1 MEQMCTDYQE
11 HVQRA
16 APGAEA
22 AEYIVSPCGFAALA
36 LSEIF
41 NAEQK
46 KYRVL
51 TKLADLKDTDILL
64 KLHETP
70 ILRATVYLP
79 LEPVPFLQTLRVLTL
94 LLRNSTIPLDILIIT
109 RCSSGWLYKTLLRIL
124 RKPFY
129 LSAITVVDVGV
140 SGSFINEVLLQKCHA
155 PTLALHAR
163 QESSNIQRN
172 LQGIN
177 ESELDAVHN
186 YLLGKSIE
194 EQHNQSGFSLSRLYA
209 LRRTGIQKIRLL
221 GPSFATLTRGEKVS
235 WKEKK
240 SLSGVRILNSTDSI
254 AFSSAMRDGLITP
267 TFKPYVN
274 GDRKVTGFE
283 LQARWY
289 RGDNKLQGNQFFT
302 ESTSKDLWVELISW
316 KLAAAVQRINKCSG
330 RYWFSVKI
338 PHKII
343 DGRLLPRLV
352 ENALK
357 RLLVRE
363 WAQRLILE
371 FSALNGI
378 QDTERSDAILLALKS
393 FGCKLILNYSM
404 FRSGLT
410 FPFRQHLF
418 DSFKLDMEIFNNFSA
433 NDDEEKVIKALVY
446 FCRLS
451 GSRCMV
457 SGIDSQS
464 DYDEL
469 ISMGVDDFQGP
480 IISESKM
487 EGDLMQLFIRGG

>member
-172 LQGIN
+172 LRVLMKVNWMQSITTCWVN
-177 ESELDAVHN
+177 LS
-186 YLLGKSIE
+186 KSSITSQDSVCLVFTHSDGQE
-194 EQHNQSGFSLSRLYA
+194 YR
-209 LRRTGIQKIRLL
+209 
-221 GPSFATLTRGEKVS
+221 
-235 WKEKK
+235 K
-240 SLSGVRILNSTDSI
+240 SD
-254 AFSSAMRDGLITP
+254 
-267 TFKPYVN
+267 
-274 GDRKVTGFE
+274 
-283 LQARWY
+283 
-289 RGDNKLQGNQFFT
+289 
-302 ESTSKDLWVELISW
+302 
-316 KLAAAVQRINKCSG
+316 C
-330 RYWFSVKI
+330 
-338 PHKII
+338 
-343 DGRLLPRLV
+343 
-352 ENALK
+352 
-357 RLLVRE
+357 
-363 WAQRLILE
+363 
-371 FSALNGI
+371 
-378 QDTERSDAILLALKS
+378 
-393 FGCKLILNYSM
+393 
-404 FRSGLT
+404 
-410 FPFRQHLF
+410 
-418 DSFKLDMEIFNNFSA
+418 
-433 NDDEEKVIKALVY
+433 
-446 FCRLS
+446 
-451 GSRCMV
+451 
-457 SGIDSQS
+457 
-464 DYDEL
+464 
-469 ISMGVDDFQGP
+469 
-480 IISESKM
+480 
-487 EGDLMQLFIRGG
+487 